1 MLDGKFVGTG
11 RGTGEVE
18 VFGTITLGSATLG
31 SEFLRDRLGASDG
44 ILLGRFHD
52 TCLTT
57 GGAKRVAMGSVGT
70 GMVLGVVTLAKMSAS
85 WCRAWRWLSA
95 IGAKGDSPGYPTN
108 ALMRSWAAAVA
119 AAAGDAAGMEK

>member
-1 MLDGKFVGTG
+1 MLDGKLVGTG
-11 RGTGEVE
+11 SGTGEVE

-85 WCRAWRWLSA
+85 
-95 IGAKGDSPGYPTN
+95 
-108 ALMRSWAAAVA
+108 
-119 AAAGDAAGMEK
+119 